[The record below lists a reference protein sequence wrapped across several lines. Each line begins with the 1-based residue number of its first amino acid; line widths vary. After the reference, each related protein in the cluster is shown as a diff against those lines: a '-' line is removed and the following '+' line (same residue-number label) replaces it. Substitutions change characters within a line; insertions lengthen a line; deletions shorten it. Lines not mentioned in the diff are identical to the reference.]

1 MSYAEKL
8 AMAQAIAANARP
20 RAQERR
26 DRTADNE
33 IVREAL
39 RREQNVIA
47 ARAVEG
53 YANKYLTPRRLRMQA
68 VA

>member
-1 MSYAEKL
+1 MNYAEKL
-8 AMAQAIAANARP
+8 ARAMDIAKDAQP
-20 RAQERR
+20 RVQERR

-39 RREQNVIA
+39 RREQKSIA

-53 YANKYLTPRRLRMQA
+53 YSNKYLAPRRSLKA